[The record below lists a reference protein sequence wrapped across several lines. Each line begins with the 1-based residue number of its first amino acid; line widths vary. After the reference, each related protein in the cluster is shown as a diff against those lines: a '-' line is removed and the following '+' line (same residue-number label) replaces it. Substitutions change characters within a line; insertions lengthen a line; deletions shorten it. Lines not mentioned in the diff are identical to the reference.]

1 MLARW
6 NPFTQSTQSGWALRP
21 FTSEFDNLFRDI
33 GFAELFRDAG
43 WTGQTAST
51 KVPPADVVE
60 TENEIQ
66 VMVDLPGHS
75 PKDIEVKLEGDT
87 LTIHAERKQEKQVKG
102 ENYLRT
108 ERSFGSFSRS
118 FVLPSVI
125 DGSKPEARYVNG
137 VLTVTLPKS
146 PTARPRVIEVKD

>member
-6 NPFTQSTQSGWALRP
+6 NPFAQTNQSEWPLRP
-21 FTSEFDNLFRDI
+21 FSSEVDSLFRDF
-33 GFAELFRDAG
+33 GFA
-43 WTGQTAST
+43 GQTGSLL
-51 KVPPADVVE
+51 VPPADVVE

-66 VMVDLPGHS
+66 VMVDLPGLS

-87 LTIHAERKQEKQVKG
+87 LTIQAERKLEKQVKG

-108 ERSFGSFSRS
+108 ERSYGSFSRS
-118 FVLPSVI
+118 FVLPSSI

-146 PTARPRVIEVKD
+146 ATARPRVIEVKD